1 MSSTAA
7 AVDLPTP
14 DVSHLKSADYENV
27 YEPVEDSFLLLDA
40 LQSDAAEL
48 KAQRSAWC
56 ISVLLEP
63 PRSSRHPMPDWFRFI
78 A

>member
-56 ISVLLEP
+56 ISVL
-63 PRSSRHPMPDWFRFI
+63 SSNLHVPHATQCRTGSGS
-78 A
+78 